1 MAPPAVS
8 SPRTPTLVTA
18 TICGLPRRLFAY
30 IAVTVF
36 VALPLLVVSL
46 AAIALDAPSR
56 STAGIVL
63 LFFALALVADLRPV
77 PMDENGKSEVSI
89 ASVFIVTSA
98 ILFGWRFAVPL
109 AALSIGITY
118 VAAGRPFIRTAF
130 NVSMYAIAAFGAALP
145 VMLFGSIHGSE
156 PGKLTAYV
164 LAGGAVHLVVN
175 VLLVSG
181 AISISQGARYRHVVL
196 PGLRHG
202 GGAFAIMV
210 LLAALAANLWVMH
223 SWLLVLLAGPLFTL
237 TLYQRSAL
245 HSRIAARDARTDNLT
260 GLGNHRAYQAALR
273 ERIAASERGR
283 EPFSLCLVDVDNF
296 KHVNDVYGHPVGD
309 DVLVLIGEML
319 GTAAGAE
326 AFRFGGDEFAVLF
339 SLDEMSAY
347 RQLETIQRDLSG
359 IDASPAGP
367 VTISVGIASFPA
379 HADSAEELQRTA
391 DGALYWS
398 KQHGKNRSC
407 LYSPSLVRIYSPDE
421 LERETERNARLRA
434 AKNLVRFVDARDTST
449 ANHSEVVAALA
460 EAVGMEL
467 ELDAEMVD
475 HLRLAGLLHD
485 LGKIGLPDAIL
496 KAPRRL
502 TAEEYSIVKR
512 HPEFGHSLLDGLGIE
527 PVDEWVLHHH
537 EHWDGSGYPDGLAGE
552 DIPLGARIILV
563 ADAFEAITADRP
575 YRPAQSEEAALVE
588 LQRHAGSQFDPVVV
602 EALRR
607 HIESVGMPRVEAL
620 A

>member
-1 MAPPAVS
+1 
-8 SPRTPTLVTA
+8 
-18 TICGLPRRLFAY
+18 
-30 IAVTVF
+30 
-36 VALPLLVVSL
+36 
-46 AAIALDAPSR
+46 
-56 STAGIVL
+56 VL
-63 LFFALALVADLRPV
+63 L
-77 PMDENGKSEVSI
+77 
-89 ASVFIVTSA
+89 
-98 ILFGWRFAVPL
+98 
-109 AALSIGITY
+109 
-118 VAAGRPFIRTAF
+118 
-130 NVSMYAIAAFGAALP
+130 
-145 VMLFGSIHGSE
+145 
-156 PGKLTAYV
+156 
-164 LAGGAVHLVVN
+164 GGAVHLTVN
-175 VLLVSG
+175 VVLVSG
-181 AISISQGARYRHVVL
+181 AISISQGAPYRNVVI
-196 PGLRHG
+196 PGLRQG

-210 LLAALAANLWVMH
+210 FLAALAANLWVME
-223 SWLLVLLAGPLFTL
+223 SWLLVLLTGPLFTL

-273 ERIAASERGR
+273 ERVNESERSG
-283 EPFSLCLVDVDNF
+283 EPFSLCVVDVDNF

-309 DVLVLIGEML
+309 EVLVLIGEML
-319 GTAAGAE
+319 GAAGHAD

-347 RQLETIQRDLSG
+347 RELERIQHALAL

-379 HADSAEELQRTA
+379 HADSPAELQRTA

-407 LYSPSLVRIYSPDE
+407 LYSPSVVRIYSPDE

-434 AKNLVRFVDARDTST
+434 AKNLVRFVDARDPST
-449 ANHSEVVAALA
+449 ANHSEVVSALA
-460 EAVGMEL
+460 EAIGMQLGVE
-467 ELDAEMVD
+467 AEMVD

-496 KAPRRL
+496 QAPRRL
-502 TAEEYSIVKR
+502 TEDEYAIVKR

-527 PVDEWVLHHH
+527 PVENWVLHHH

-552 DIPLGARIILV
+552 AIPLGARIILV

-575 YRPAQSEEAALVE
+575 YRPAQSAEAALAE
-588 LQRHAGSQFDPVVV
+588 LRDKAGSQFDSAVV
-602 EALRR
+602 EGLER
-607 HIESVGMPRVEAL
+607 HLASSRTSPVEAL

>member
-1 MAPPAVS
+1 V
-8 SPRTPTLVTA
+8 TPS

-30 IAVTVF
+30 IALTAF
-36 VALPLLVVSL
+36 AALPILVGSLL
-46 AAIALDAPSR
+46 AIALDPPSR
-56 STAGIVL
+56 STAGIVV

-77 PMDENGKSEVSI
+77 PMDDSSKSEVSI

-98 ILFGWRFAVPL
+98 ILFGWRYAVPL

-118 VAAGRPFIRTAF
+118 AVAGRPFVRNAF
-130 NVSMYAIAAFGAALP
+130 NISMYAIAAFGAALP
-145 VMLFGSIHGSE
+145 VMLFGPIHGSE
-156 PGKLTAYV
+156 PGKLTGYV
-164 LAGGAVHLVVN
+164 LLGGAAHLAVN

-181 AISISQGARYRHVVL
+181 AIAISQGAPYRQVVI

-210 LLAALAANLWVMH
+210 MLAALAANLWVMH

-245 HSRIAARDARTDNLT
+245 HSRIAIRDARTDNLT
-260 GLGNHRAYQAALR
+260 GLGNHRAYQSVLR
-273 ERIAASERGR
+273 ERIELSERGG

-296 KHVNDVYGHPVGD
+296 KHVNDVYAHPVGD
-309 DVLVLIGEML
+309 DVLVLIGDML
-319 GTAAGAE
+319 GSADRAE

-347 RQLETIQRDLSG
+347 RQLETIQRELST

-407 LYSPSLVRIYSPDE
+407 LYSPSLVRIYSPEE

-434 AKNLVRFVDARDTST
+434 AKNLVRFVDARDSST

-460 EAVGMEL
+460 EAIGIEL
-467 ELDAEMVD
+467 ALDAEMVD
-475 HLRLAGLLHD
+475 HLRLCGLLHD

-502 TAEEYSIVKR
+502 TEEEYAIVQR
-512 HPEFGHSLLDGLGIE
+512 HPEFGHALLDGLGIE
-527 PVDEWVLHHH
+527 PVDDWVLHHH
-537 EHWDGSGYPDGLAGE
+537 EHWDGSGYPHGLAGE

-575 YRPAQSEEAALVE
+575 YRPAQSEGAALLE
-588 LQRHAGSQFDPVVV
+588 LQRHGGSQFDPVVV

>member
-1 MAPPAVS
+1 LPN
-8 SPRTPTLVTA
+8 
-18 TICGLPRRLFAY
+18 TICGVPRRLFVY
-30 IAVTVF
+30 
-36 VALPLLVVSL
+36 VALTALFAVPLL
-46 AAIALDAPSR
+46 AAAFASIALDPPSA
-56 STAGIVL
+56 TTGAIVV

-77 PMDENGKSEVSI
+77 PMDDNGKSEVSI

-98 ILFGWRFAVPL
+98 ILFGWRFAAPL

-118 VAAGRPFIRTAF
+118 AVARRPLIRIGF
-130 NVSMYAIAAFGAALP
+130 NASMYAISAWAAALP
-145 VMLFGSIHGSE
+145 VLIFGQVQGGQ

-164 LAGGAVHLVVN
+164 LLGGAIHLVAN
-175 VLLVSG
+175 VMLVSG
-181 AISISQGARYRHVVL
+181 AISISNGAPYRKVVL

-245 HSRIAARDARTDNLT
+245 HSRIATRDARTDNLT
-260 GLGNHRAYQAALR
+260 GLGNHRAYQAVLR
-273 ERIAASERGR
+273 ERIAECERGGD
-283 EPFSLCLVDVDNF
+283 PFSLCLVDVDNF

-309 DVLVLIGEML
+309 DVLVLIAELL
-319 GTAAGAE
+319 GVPENAE

-339 SLDEMSAY
+339 SLDEMRAY
-347 RQLETIQRDLSG
+347 REVEAIQRDLAL
-359 IDASPAGP
+359 IEASPAGP
-367 VTISVGIASFPA
+367 VTISVGIASFPI

-407 LYSPSLVRIYSPDE
+407 LYSPSVVRIYSPDE

-434 AKNLVRFVDARDTST
+434 AKNLVRFVDARDPST
-449 ANHSEVVAALA
+449 ANHSEVVSALA
-460 EAVGMEL
+460 EAIGL
-467 ELDAEMVD
+467 ELGVEPEMVD

-485 LGKIGLPDAIL
+485 VGKIGLPDAIL
-496 KAPRRL
+496 KAPRQL
-502 TAEEYSIVKR
+502 TPEEYSIVKR
-512 HPEFGHSLLDGLGIE
+512 HPEFGHSLLDGLGID

-537 EHWDGSGYPDGLAGE
+537 EHWDGSGYPHGLSGE
-552 DIPLGARIILV
+552 AIPLGARIILV
-563 ADAFEAITADRP
+563 ADAFEAITADRA
-575 YRPAQSEEAALVE
+575 YRPAQSEAAALAE
-588 LQRHAGSQFDPVVV
+588 LRRNAGSQFDADVVD
-602 EALRR
+602 ALTR
-607 HIESVGMPRVEAL
+607 HIQSAGTPRIEAL